1 MGGWSHRHPE
11 PSTYQEACLPEGKR
25 TFNINHTV
33 YISSLVRHSEP
44 SISVLRMVGNRLK
57 SKFPDTR
64 QRPTL
69 LAGLSKNSSLRSA
82 VVFSAQPTWL
92 LGTKQMVNILGFY
105 CHNVIHSGLSVQQG
119 EAIIS
124 SLPCPKSKEVPARRT
139 ENRCLDIRSS
149 MLPVSLA
156 RFHDGFR
163 THRHVSEITGALTQV
178 CPF

>member
-1 MGGWSHRHPE
+1 MKCCPPGKLIRDSVPGVFMGGWSHRHPE

-92 LGTKQMVNILGFY
+92 LGTKQMLNILGFY
-105 CHNVIHSGLSVQQG
+105 CQVYL
-119 EAIIS
+119 
-124 SLPCPKSKEVPARRT
+124 CSKEKPSYHLYHAPSQRRYPLG
-139 ENRCLDIRSS
+139 EQR
-149 MLPVSLA
+149 
-156 RFHDGFR
+156 
-163 THRHVSEITGALTQV
+163 TGASIYARV
-178 CPF
+178 CYLYP